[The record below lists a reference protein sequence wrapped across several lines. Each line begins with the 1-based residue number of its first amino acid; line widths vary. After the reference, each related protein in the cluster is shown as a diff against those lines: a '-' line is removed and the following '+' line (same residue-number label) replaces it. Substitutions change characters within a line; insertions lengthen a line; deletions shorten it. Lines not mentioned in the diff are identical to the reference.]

1 MVQEPPTLSSMP
13 KLCSWTR
20 YVLILMCAKLPQ
32 CCCWCY
38 QDGICYTNY
47 AYIAMPCSAE
57 EHIIR
62 CAAQHTAERR
72 LVRPRAERLE
82 QLFDISRNLKVKY
95 EGNSWAGDDILLS
108 LSTTMKP
115 INELTILS
123 LFLTAASAASILF
136 KGGTVIAFNKQTQG
150 LRVLREGSVLVE
162 NDRITGVYDSTPTR
176 IPPRTE
182 IVDIAG
188 KIITPGFIDT
198 HRHGWQT
205 VFKTMASNTSL
216 LEFFGR
222 YSSFVAPFFWNATDI
237 YDSQLAGL
245 YEALNAGVTTS
256 LDHATHTW
264 SKDAAEAGLQACI
277 DSGARVFWGFT
288 FANITGLITI
298 EELYSVF
305 RNMAGKTGLR
315 SSPTTLGIAYDGW
328 GPNPNVG
335 EINKIMA
342 LARELNVSVITT
354 HSLQGPWGFSN
365 SPEDIHAL
373 NYLNIST
380 PIVFSHASFLTPT
393 GADLLRSTNQYVSIT
408 PESEMHY
415 GQTHPVAYSIQDQAS
430 LGIDTHITFSTD
442 ILTQAR
448 IWLQQARYER
458 YLDVLE
464 QGKLPASNPMSVE
477 QAFLLATR
485 NGALALRRDDLG
497 GIFVGGKA
505 DLVVWDGDSPGMLG
519 WVDPV
524 AAVILHA
531 SVGDIDAVLVDGKWV
546 KRGGKLVARGW
557 PEARARFLRTAKRL
571 QGVWRGMPLPEAPAE
586 FNGSP
591 VVHPERVDVV
601 RGPGD
606 GYGNVYI

>member
-1 MVQEPPTLSSMP
+1 MVQEPPTLLSMP

-20 YVLILMCAKLPQ
+20 CVLILMCAKLPQ
-32 CCCWCY
+32 CCCWCH

-47 AYIAMPCSAE
+47 AYIAVTCSAE

-62 CAAQHTAERR
+62 CAAQYTAERR

-82 QLFDISRNLKVKY
+82 QFFDISHNLQVKY

-123 LFLTAASAASILF
+123 LSLTAASAASILF

-288 FANITGLITI
+288 FANITGLITV
-298 EELYSVF
+298 EELYPVF
-305 RNMAGKTGLR
+305 RNMAAKTGLR
-315 SSPTTLGIAYDGW
+315 SSATTLGIAYDGW

-342 LARELNVSVITT
+342 LAR
-354 HSLQGPWGFSN
+354 
-365 SPEDIHAL
+365 
-373 NYLNIST
+373 
-380 PIVFSHASFLTPT
+380 
-393 GADLLRSTNQYVSIT
+393 
-408 PESEMHY
+408 
-415 GQTHPVAYSIQDQAS
+415 
-430 LGIDTHITFSTD
+430 
-442 ILTQAR
+442 
-448 IWLQQARYER
+448 
-458 YLDVLE
+458 
-464 QGKLPASNPMSVE
+464 
-477 QAFLLATR
+477 
-485 NGALALRRDDLG
+485 
-497 GIFVGGKA
+497 
-505 DLVVWDGDSPGMLG
+505 
-519 WVDPV
+519 
-524 AAVILHA
+524 
-531 SVGDIDAVLVDGKWV
+531 
-546 KRGGKLVARGW
+546 
-557 PEARARFLRTAKRL
+557 
-571 QGVWRGMPLPEAPAE
+571 
-586 FNGSP
+586 
-591 VVHPERVDVV
+591 
-601 RGPGD
+601 
-606 GYGNVYI
+606 

>member
-20 YVLILMCAKLPQ
+20 CVLILMCAKLPQ
-32 CCCWCY
+32 CCCWCH

-47 AYIAMPCSAE
+47 AYIAVPRSAE

-62 CAAQHTAERR
+62 CAAQYTAERR

-82 QLFDISRNLKVKY
+82 QLFDISHNLKVKY
-95 EGNSWAGDDILLS
+95 EGNSWAGDDIFLS

-115 INELTILS
+115 INELTIFS

-222 YSSFVAPFFWNATDI
+222 YSSFIAPFFWNATDI

-288 FANITGLITI
+288 FANITGLITV
-298 EELYSVF
+298 EELYPVF
-305 RNMAGKTGLR
+305 RNMAAKTGLR

-342 LARELNVSVITT
+342 LAR
-354 HSLQGPWGFSN
+354 
-365 SPEDIHAL
+365 
-373 NYLNIST
+373 
-380 PIVFSHASFLTPT
+380 
-393 GADLLRSTNQYVSIT
+393 
-408 PESEMHY
+408 
-415 GQTHPVAYSIQDQAS
+415 
-430 LGIDTHITFSTD
+430 
-442 ILTQAR
+442 
-448 IWLQQARYER
+448 
-458 YLDVLE
+458 
-464 QGKLPASNPMSVE
+464 
-477 QAFLLATR
+477 
-485 NGALALRRDDLG
+485 
-497 GIFVGGKA
+497 
-505 DLVVWDGDSPGMLG
+505 
-519 WVDPV
+519 
-524 AAVILHA
+524 
-531 SVGDIDAVLVDGKWV
+531 
-546 KRGGKLVARGW
+546 
-557 PEARARFLRTAKRL
+557 
-571 QGVWRGMPLPEAPAE
+571 
-586 FNGSP
+586 
-591 VVHPERVDVV
+591 
-601 RGPGD
+601 
-606 GYGNVYI
+606 